1 MKPCQWCDTTFKAN
15 VSYQIYCSPECRN
28 AATKDKISQRY
39 AISRRTKMM
48 AKKRFCKSC
57 EVLLSAY
64 NDDVLCLSCVVN
76 PTDVSKAL
84 KEIKGILDGKT
95 KPDNKSTE

>member
-1 MKPCQWCDTTFKAN
+1 
-15 VSYQIYCSPECRN
+15 
-28 AATKDKISQRY
+28 
-39 AISRRTKMM
+39 MM